1 MEEAEQS
8 RYVAQLKAEF
18 DGCDT
23 TASGFLDREELTAL
37 GRKLQLDAHLPLL
50 LRTLLGGR
58 AYCQGERVCVCVN
71 FEEFKDG
78 FVSVLSRSL
87 DFCTS
92 EDDSSYLEP
101 VVPEEVKPKFVK
113 GAKRYG
119 RRSCPDSK
127 PDGALTCDLE
137 ESPLCRDEAAD
148 SSPVFVHRDKLRR
161 STSLESIESLKSD
174 EDAGSQK
181 PDFQSKAPLQEEDE
195 GLEEGGGGGHVSLNT
210 EELDSLLRK
219 LDAGLEGRVSIRD
232 FQKFLRGSAP
242 ISCSTPVRATDLQR
256 APHRAQTLVEER
268 SARSTSPSLLT
279 ATVGQRVLSRLDD
292 GSGCTSPER
301 VIVLWREEGIRN
313 SRDIL
318 QTLDFP
324 LEERLSLADLTLA
337 LDNEL
342 LVSGNG
348 IQQAALISYKNEIQ
362 HLQVM
367 AEQACRERDKVR
379 VDLDLADQRNL
390 KLTLYNQTL
399 YNQTLYNQT
408 LYNQTLYNQT
418 LYNQTLY
425 NQTLYNQTLYNQTLY
440 NQTLYN
446 QTLYNQTLYNQT
458 LYNQTLYNQTLYNQT
473 LYNQTLYNQT
483 LYNQTLYN
491 QTLYNQT
498 LYNQDLYNQTL
509 YNQTLYNQTLY
520 NQTLYNQTLYNQTL
534 YNQTLYNQTLYNQ
547 TLYNQT
553 LYNQTLYNQISTTR
567 PYTTRPSTTRPSTT
581 RPYTT
586 RPYTTRPSTTRP
598 STTRPYTTR
607 PSTTRPSTT
616 RPSTT
621 RPSTTRPYTTRPY
634 TTRPSTTRPSTTRPS
649 TTRPST
655 TRPYTTRPSTT
666 RPYTTRPYTTRP
678 YTTRPSTTRPSTTR
692 LYTTR
697 PSTTRPSTTRP
708 YTTRP
713 YTTRPYTTRP
723 STTRPY
729 TTRPSTTRPYTTR
742 PYTTRPSTTR
752 PSTTRPS
759 TTRPYTTRPYTTRP
773 YTTRPS
779 TTRPYTT
786 RPSTTR
792 PSTTRPYTTRLY
804 TTRPYTT
811 RPYTTRPST
820 TRPSTTRPYTTRPYT
835 TRPYTTRPSTTR
847 PYTTR
852 PYKLAVLRTQSEQE
866 SEALLQ
872 QVERERSVQQGELQ
886 LLRVQEAQL
895 QEELCS
901 AAQENSRLEDELS
914 VVKMKLTE
922 AENSV
927 NKLQRDMKQLL
938 HDKMGGSDPAG
949 AGLSH
954 EERFREVVKEYELQ
968 FRELRDR
975 NDELSSELEL
985 LKSQRSNRKSRR
997 DDDAALSWTEQH
1009 SVSTESDSDD
1019 SDMKRH
1025 SSPLVK
1031 KKIHLDDKSGLDS
1044 VSGPVVSIQTE
1055 LALEQLKQKHNQ
1067 ELQQLHIQLD
1077 TQVNYYERSL
1087 ELMRQSMEVE
1097 RKDISQAFKLE
1108 ISELEEHKA
1117 RAEAQVKQLKEAVD
1131 KVQTPHGGGGGGGWS
1146 SEQER
1151 RVQWE
1156 RAELE
1161 QNFAR
1166 EIGHLVQ
1173 RLSAEKDELEAELK
1187 LKLDQEVMV
1196 VREESEQQLCQMKLQ
1211 HAEGQRR
1218 LLHQL
1223 HRERQRLQ
1231 EQRAFWEKR
1240 LEEEQATICGW
1251 FSSEKKCMKEQHEE
1265 AVRQLREEVFCLQEA
1280 VQNADLRIGQSE
1292 ARLTEFR
1299 ERCGQLEDDVDASG
1313 GRCSELEARLE
1324 EACTQLEDS
1333 ITFLESH
1340 EVVSKRLA
1348 AEKCSVEEELQQART
1363 REEQLLGQMTQLK
1376 EELGNVQAAS
1386 ASILQEQELV
1396 ADNCSRLS
1404 NTFVQL
1410 QTQLR
1415 ARDQTIATSRS
1426 ELENLQDAMRTK
1438 ATELDLLKTDRA
1450 RLIQDLKEQAMA
1462 VDNLQLQLDGVSE
1475 ELDRKRS
1482 LEQQLQEVLVKEQT
1496 RTSLLQSRLDEEKE
1510 EVCRLSQENSSY
1522 TLLADQL
1529 STQIVEME
1537 EEISTLR
1544 DHLRD
1549 LSSQLNETADL
1560 VLDLRRQLNSR
1571 TSKVDQL
1578 RAEVAESAG
1587 LLLHV
1592 KSSYE
1597 RQSCN
1602 VQLEAKDGELVQVQQ
1617 LLQALQDSQDQL
1629 RTSEDEFE
1637 EEKRKMRQQLMELE
1651 QLVLALEEVT
1661 ESPHRTQLE
1670 ELRSE
1675 NAALQERLSVLQ
1687 QEVQNL
1693 EEDVSKRRRK
1703 LEEMEGEHERS
1714 RDEEERLHR
1723 ENSEYR
1729 TEVLDLS
1736 SRNLQLGARLH
1747 GDQESARMLEERLAT
1762 VSKEEEEQRATV
1774 REEQLVP
1781 HLCGDSR
1788 CGASRQMF
1796 TGIWRSQDVCFTFQI
1811 VDQVRRLQEA
1821 AAQQER
1827 EKLQLQTSW
1836 TQERH
1841 LLEEE
1846 LNSCKHKLGGLS
1858 ELEAELSAVTLKL
1871 QWSEE
1876 DKSKLLQDADDRS
1889 HEVEKLQQ
1897 SLLTLESEAEPLRSQ
1912 LHAVS
1917 REKLGHAQEVADL
1930 QRALDDAR
1938 NKVEDLET
1946 SIRKLMMEKEELCRS
1961 LEEQACVALQEESHR
1976 QSVQKQELQHKLTEE
1991 KQKLKNKVS
2000 ELEMA
2005 RMQAESQERASGGRI
2020 EQVEQLQERL
2030 LEERRRSQQ
2039 LEETLKLQAQQSSSQ
2054 ISVKQDQYEK
2064 AVAAL
2069 QQRTEDLELKL
2080 KAVRSVL
2087 QEKVQEVKEQMVKNA
2102 KSSAL
2107 LKDVYV
2113 ENSQLMKLLQVS
2125 EQRQKTAEKNNFL
2138 LKEKVGALN
2147 RLLREIVPLSLAT

>member
-1 MEEAEQS
+1 MEEAEHS
-8 RYVAQLKAEF
+8 HYVAQLKAEF
-18 DGCDT
+18 DSCDT
-23 TASGFLDREELTAL
+23 TATGFLDREELTAL
-37 GRKLQLDAHLPLL
+37 CHKLQLDAHLPLL
-50 LRTLLGGR
+50 LNTLLG
-58 AYCQGERVCVCVN
+58 ERTYARVN

-78 FVSVLSRSL
+78 FVTVLSRSL

-127 PDGALTCDLE
+127 PDAALTCDLE
-137 ESPLCRDEAAD
+137 ESPLSRNEAAD
-148 SSPVFVHRDKLRR
+148 SSPVSDHRAKLRR
-161 STSLESIESLKSD
+161 STSLESVESLKSD

-195 GLEEGGGGGHVSLNT
+195 GLVDGGGGGHVLLNT

-219 LDAGLEGRVSIRD
+219 LDAGLDGRVSIRD
-232 FQKFLRGSAP
+232 FQKFLCGSAP

-256 APHRAQTLVEER
+256 APHRSHTLLEER

-301 VIVLWREEGIRN
+301 VIVLWTEEGIRN
-313 SRDIL
+313 SQDIL

-390 KLTLYNQTL
+390 KLVREVDERHTSMESLNQSRIR
-399 YNQTLYNQT
+399 
-408 LYNQTLYNQT
+408 
-418 LYNQTLY
+418 
-425 NQTLYNQTLYNQTLY
+425 
-440 NQTLYN
+440 
-446 QTLYNQTLYNQT
+446 
-458 LYNQTLYNQTLYNQT
+458 
-473 LYNQTLYNQT
+473 
-483 LYNQTLYN
+483 
-491 QTLYNQT
+491 
-498 LYNQDLYNQTL
+498 DLEL
-509 YNQTLYNQTLY
+509 DF
-520 NQTLYNQTLYNQTL
+520 
-534 YNQTLYNQTLYNQ
+534 
-547 TLYNQT
+547 
-553 LYNQTLYNQISTTR
+553 R
-567 PYTTRPSTTRPSTT
+567 D
-581 RPYTT
+581 
-586 RPYTTRPSTTRP
+586 
-598 STTRPYTTR
+598 
-607 PSTTRPSTT
+607 
-616 RPSTT
+616 
-621 RPSTTRPYTTRPY
+621 
-634 TTRPSTTRPSTTRPS
+634 
-649 TTRPST
+649 
-655 TRPYTTRPSTT
+655 
-666 RPYTTRPYTTRP
+666 
-678 YTTRPSTTRPSTTR
+678 R
-692 LYTTR
+692 LV
-697 PSTTRPSTTRP
+697 
-708 YTTRP
+708 
-713 YTTRPYTTRP
+713 
-723 STTRPY
+723 
-729 TTRPSTTRPYTTR
+729 
-742 PYTTRPSTTR
+742 
-752 PSTTRPS
+752 
-759 TTRPYTTRPYTTRP
+759 
-773 YTTRPS
+773 
-779 TTRPYTT
+779 
-786 RPSTTR
+786 
-792 PSTTRPYTTRLY
+792 
-804 TTRPYTT
+804 
-811 RPYTTRPST
+811 
-820 TRPSTTRPYTTRPYT
+820 
-835 TRPYTTRPSTTR
+835 
-847 PYTTR
+847 
-852 PYKLAVLRTQSEQE
+852 ALRTQSEQE

-872 QVERERSVQQGELQ
+872 QVERERSVLQGELQ
-886 LLRVQEAQL
+886 LLRVQETQL
-895 QEELCS
+895 QEEVCS

-938 HDKMGGSDPAG
+938 HDKFGGLDPAG
-949 AGLSH
+949 AGPSH

-1009 SVSTESDSDD
+1009 SVSAESDSDD

-1031 KKIHLDDKSGLDS
+1031 KKMQLDDKSGLDS
-1044 VSGPVVSIQTE
+1044 VSGPVISIQTE

-1117 RAEAQVKQLKEAVD
+1117 QAEAQVKQLKEAVD
-1131 KVQTPHGGGGGGGWS
+1131 KLQTPHGGGGGGGWS

-1151 RVQWE
+1151 RVQRE

-1240 LEEEQATICGW
+1240 LEEE
-1251 FSSEKKCMKEQHEE
+1251 KKYMKEEHEE
-1265 AVRQLREEVFCLQEA
+1265 AVRQLREQVLCLQEA
-1280 VQNADLRIGQSE
+1280 VQNADLQIGQSE
-1292 ARLTEFR
+1292 ARLKEFG

-1324 EACTQLEDS
+1324 EACAQLEES
-1333 ITFLESH
+1333 IAFLESH

-1363 REEQLLGQMTQLK
+1363 REEQLLGQVTQLK

-1386 ASILQEQELV
+1386 DSILQDRELV

-1410 QTQLR
+1410 QAQLR
-1415 ARDQTIATSRS
+1415 ARDQTVATLRS

-1438 ATELDLLKTDRA
+1438 AAELDSLKTDRA

-1482 LEQQLQEVLVKEQT
+1482 FEQQLQEVLVKEQT

-1522 TLLADQL
+1522 TRLADQL

-1578 RAEVAESAG
+1578 RAEVADSAG
-1587 LLLHV
+1587 LLRHV
-1592 KSSYE
+1592 KSSSE
-1597 RQSCN
+1597 TRNSN

-1629 RTSEDEFE
+1629 RTSEHEFE

-1661 ESPHRTQLE
+1661 ESPLRTQLE

-1675 NAALQERLSVLQ
+1675 NVALQERLNVLQ

-1693 EEDVSKRRRK
+1693 EDDVAKKRRK
-1703 LEEMEGEHERS
+1703 LDEMEREHERS
-1714 RDEEERLHR
+1714 REEEERLHR
-1723 ENSEYR
+1723 ENSKYR
-1729 TEVLDLS
+1729 EEVLDLS
-1736 SRNLQLGARLH
+1736 SRNLQLSSDNAELSARLR
-1747 GDQESARMLEERLAT
+1747 GDQESARMLGERLAT
-1762 VSKEEEEQRATV
+1762 VSKEKEEEGATV
-1774 REEQLVP
+1774 REEQLVS
-1781 HLCGDSR
+1781 DV
-1788 CGASRQMF
+1788 F
-1796 TGIWRSQDVCFTFQI
+1796 TSVWRH
-1811 VDQVRRLQEA
+1811 QVRRLQEA
-1821 AAQQER
+1821 ATQQER
-1827 EKLQLQTSW
+1827 EKLQQQTSW

-1841 LLEEE
+1841 LLEKE
-1846 LNSCKHKLGGLS
+1846 LNSCKDKLGRLS
-1858 ELEAELSAVTLKL
+1858 GLEAELSAVTLKL
-1871 QWSEE
+1871 QWLEE
-1876 DKSKLLQDADDRS
+1876 DKAKLLRDADDRN
-1889 HEVEKLQQ
+1889 HKVEKLHQ
-1897 SLLTLESEAEPLRSQ
+1897 SLLTLESEAELLRSQ
-1912 LHAVS
+1912 LHA
-1917 REKLGHAQEVADL
+1917 QEATDL

-1946 SIRKLMMEKEELCRS
+1946 SIGKLMMEKEELCRS
-1961 LEEQACVALQEESHR
+1961 QEEQASITLQEESHR
-1976 QSVQKQELQHKLTEE
+1976 QRVQKQELQHKLTELRLQSVDVHKLTQE
-1991 KQKLKNKVS
+1991 QQKLKNKVS

-2005 RMQAESQERASGGRI
+2005 RTQAENQLQEVQERASGGRI
-2020 EQVEQLQERL
+2020 EQVEQLQVRL
-2030 LEERRRSQQ
+2030 LEEQRRSQQ

-2064 AVAAL
+2064 AVASL

-2087 QEKVQEVKEQMVKNA
+2087 QEKVQEVKEQMAKNA
-2102 KSSAL
+2102 KSSGL
-2107 LKDVYV
+2107 LKDLYV
-2113 ENSQLMKLLQVS
+2113 ENSQLMKVLQVT
-2125 EQRQKTAEKNNFL
+2125 EQRQKKAEKNNFL

-2147 RLLREIVPLSLAT
+2147 RLLREIVPVSLAT